1 MNSYQNTVTLIH
13 EIPKLFKVNGQRVS
27 FSPNQQTIFNLI
39 VGQQY
44 PRSQIIAP
52 TQYGKSLTVALG
64 VLVRAALVGDRFT
77 ILAPSEK
84 KAGIIM
90 GYVIDHCFDN
100 SMFMDRLELE
110 PNVTL
115 DRLRRERSR
124 NHLTFKGNGGVQIL
138 TLDARN
144 SKRSIEAALGFGGN
158 RLILDESSLI
168 DDPLY
173 ATVKRMLGG
182 YKYTDTFLLE
192 IGNPFHRNH
201 FYRTWH
207 DDNYYK
213 IFIDYLIGIQE
224 GRYSPEFIEEMRN
237 EAFFD
242 VFYECKFPDEETI
255 DSRGYRQLI
264 TSDELEGAFI
274 GTLEVD
280 KNKPLK
286 LGVDVAGGGDY
297 NVFTLRQGNNT
308 WVETTNRS
316 NDTMTNVT
324 EVVRIIDEY
333 TIMVN
338 GAKKKLLIPE
348 EVFIDDIGIGRG
360 VTDRLLEMGYNVNG
374 ISVGETPQDK
384 SKYKNVK
391 AENYWLAQQWVKAG
405 GKILKRNEWQQL
417 TWIKYKVSTD
427 KVLQIEPKQELK
439 QRTGKSPDFAE
450 AFMLTFSV
458 SKPQPNLRLL

>member
-1 MNSYQNTVTLIH
+1 MNNYQRIEKLIVQT
-13 EIPKLFKVNGQRVS
+13 PKLFKINGNPAV
-27 FSPNQQTIFNLI
+27 FSPNQQKIFNLI

-44 PRSQIIAP
+44 PRCQIIAP
-52 TQYGKSLTVALG
+52 TQYGKSLTVALAI
-64 VLVRAALVGDRFT
+64 LIRTALAGDRFT

-84 KAGIIM
+84 KASIIM
-90 GYVIDHCFDN
+90 EYVIDHCFDN
-100 SMFMDRLELE
+100 SLFLDRLELE

-124 NHLTFKGNGGVQIL
+124 NHLTFIGNGGVQIL

-168 DDPLY
+168 NDPLY

-182 YKYTDTFLLE
+182 YKYKDTFLLE
-192 IGNPFHRNH
+192 IGNPFYRNH

-207 DDNYYK
+207 DDNYNK
-213 IFIDYLIGIQE
+213 IFIDYKIGLEE

-264 TSDELEGAFI
+264 TTDELEAAFV
-274 GTLEVD
+274 GTLQVD
-280 KNKPLK
+280 KNKRLK
-286 LGVDVAGGGDY
+286 LGVDVGGGGDY
-297 NVFTLRQGNNT
+297 NVFTFRQGDKS
-308 WVETTNRS
+308 WVESTNRS
-316 NDTMTNVT
+316 NDTMTNVN
-324 EVVRIIDEY
+324 EVVRLIDEY
-333 TIMVN
+333 TLTIN
-338 GAKKKLLIPE
+338 GEKKKLLIPE
-348 EVFIDDIGIGRG
+348 EVYIDDIGIGRG
-360 VTDRLLEMGYNVNG
+360 VTDRLIEMGYNVNG

-384 SKYKNVK
+384 SKYKNIK
-391 AENYWLAQQWVKAG
+391 AENFWLAQQWIKAG
-405 GKILKRNEWQQL
+405 GKILKRNEWHQL
-417 TWIKYKVSTD
+417 AWIKYKVSTD
-427 KVLQIEPKQELK
+427 KVLQIESKQDLK

-450 AFMLTFSV
+450 AFMLTFSAP
-458 SKPQPNLRLL
+458 KPQPNIRIL

>member
-1 MNSYQNTVTLIH
+1 MNNYQKIEKLIVQT
-13 EIPKLFKVNGQRVS
+13 PKLFRINGKEAE
-27 FSPNQQTIFNLI
+27 FSPNQQKIFNLI

-44 PRSQIIAP
+44 PRCQIIAP
-52 TQYGKSLTVALG
+52 TQYGKSLTVALAI
-64 VLVRAALVGDRFT
+64 LMRTALAGDRFT

-90 GYVIDHCFDN
+90 EYVIDHCFDN
-100 SMFMDRLELE
+100 AKFMDRLELE

-138 TLDARN
+138 TLDSRN

-182 YKYTDTFLLE
+182 YQYRDTFLLE
-192 IGNPFHRNH
+192 IGNPFYRNH

-207 DDNYYK
+207 DDSYHK
-213 IFIDYLIGIQE
+213 IFIDYNIGLKE
-224 GRYSPEFIEEMRN
+224 GRYSPEFIEEMRQ

-242 VFYECKFPDEETI
+242 VFYECRFPDEDTI
-255 DSRGYRQLI
+255 DSKGYRQLI
-264 TSDELEGAFI
+264 TTEELEAAFI
-274 GTLEVD
+274 GTLQVD
-280 KNKPLK
+280 KNMRLK

-297 NVFTLRQGNNT
+297 NVFTLRQGDKS

-316 NDTMTNVT
+316 NDTMTNVN
-324 EVVRIIDEY
+324 EVVRLIDEY
-333 TIMVN
+333 TLTVN
-338 GAKKKLLIPE
+338 GQKKRLLLPE
-348 EVFIDDIGIGRG
+348 EVYIDDIGIGRG
-360 VTDRLLEMGYNVNG
+360 VTDRLIEMGYNVNG

-384 SKYKNVK
+384 TKYKNKK

-405 GKILKRNEWQQL
+405 GKILKRNEWHQL

-427 KVLQIEPKQELK
+427 KVLQIESKQDLK

-450 AFMLTFSV
+450 AFMLTFSAP
-458 SKPQPNLRLL
+458 KPQPNIRLL

>member
-1 MNSYQNTVTLIH
+1 MSNYQKIEELIVQT
-13 EIPKLFKVNGQRVS
+13 PKLFKINGNPAV
-27 FSPNQQTIFNLI
+27 FSPNQQKIFNLI

-44 PRSQIIAP
+44 PRCQIIAP
-52 TQYGKSLTVALG
+52 TQYGKSLTVALAI
-64 VLVRAALVGDRFT
+64 LMRTALIGDRFT

-84 KAGIIM
+84 KASIIM
-90 GYVIDHCFDN
+90 EYVIDHCFDSPLFLN
-100 SMFMDRLELE
+100 RLELE

-124 NHLTFKGNGGVQIL
+124 NHLTFIGNGGVQIL

-182 YKYTDTFLLE
+182 YKYKDTFLLE
-192 IGNPFHRNH
+192 IGNPFYRNH

-207 DDNYYK
+207 DDNYNK
-213 IFIDYLIGIQE
+213 IFIDYNVGLAE

-242 VFYECKFPDEETI
+242 VFYECRFPDEDTI
-255 DSRGYRQLI
+255 DSKGYRQLI
-264 TSDELEGAFI
+264 TTEELEATFV
-274 GTLEVD
+274 GTLEID
-280 KNKPLK
+280 KNKRLK

-297 NVFTLRQGNNT
+297 NVFTLRQGDQT
-308 WVETTNRS
+308 WVESTNRS
-316 NDTMTNVT
+316 NDTMTNVN
-324 EVVRIIDEY
+324 EVVRLIDEY
-333 TIMVN
+333 TLTMN
-338 GAKKKLLIPE
+338 GEKKRLLLPE
-348 EVFIDDIGIGRG
+348 EVYIDDIGIGRG
-360 VTDRLLEMGYNVNG
+360 VTDRLIEMGYNING

-384 SKYKNVK
+384 TKYKNVK

-439 QRTGKSPDFAE
+439 QRNGKSPDFAE
-450 AFMLTFSV
+450 AFMLTFSAP
-458 SKPQPNLRLL
+458 KPQPNIRLL